1 MKTHTI
7 ILRVT
12 VSDRELQCLHARDAN
27 RKKITNQKAS
37 LKSMRSH
44 LGSAIEGAL
53 EDLVGT
59 AEAVEEGTLGMG

>member
-1 MKTHTI
+1 
-7 ILRVT
+7 
-12 VSDRELQCLHARDAN
+12 
-27 RKKITNQKAS
+27 
-37 LKSMRSH
+37 MRSH